1 MASPGIPSRFKVG
14 PLYIQSITTL
24 IFVLLHHSLISL
36 HPVLQVDLSLSLNQS
51 IILRMQLLS
60 SLAVA
65 AILATSV
72 SAHPGHD
79 VRHEI
84 ETRAAFM
91 KTSKRDLSHCAA
103 KMKARGLD
111 HSAIQ
116 RRAAVAKAARQKRD
130 LAPSAPFLKARDEAT
145 VLNTTHSSSEA
156 YTNATDESIIFS
168 GNNSCILSPEVTQ
181 GPYCK
186 FDEC

>member
-1 MASPGIPSRFKVG
+1 
-14 PLYIQSITTL
+14 
-24 IFVLLHHSLISL
+24 
-36 HPVLQVDLSLSLNQS
+36 
-51 IILRMQLLS
+51 MQFLS
-60 SLAVA
+60 SFAVA
-65 AILATSV
+65 AILATSI

-79 VRHEI
+79 VSHEI
-84 ETRAAFM
+84 EARAAFM

-111 HSAIQ
+111 HSSVQ
-116 RRAAVAKAARQKRD
+116 RRAAVAKAERKKRNL
-130 LAPSAPFLKARDEAT
+130 LAGAPYLKARDEAT
-145 VLNTTHSSSEA
+145 VLNTTHLSPEA

-186 FDEC
+186 YYIPISDNLS

>member
-1 MASPGIPSRFKVG
+1 MHF
-14 PLYIQSITTL
+14 
-24 IFVLLHHSLISL
+24 
-36 HPVLQVDLSLSLNQS
+36 
-51 IILRMQLLS
+51 LS

-65 AILATSV
+65 AVLATSV

-84 ETRAAFM
+84 EARAAFM
-91 KTSKRDLSHCAA
+91 TNSKRDLSHCAA

-111 HSAIQ
+111 QSSIQ
-116 RRAAVAKAARQKRD
+116 RRAAIAKAERKKRG
-130 LAPSAPFLKARDEAT
+130 LAASASYLKARSAAT
-145 VLNTTHSSSEA
+145 VLNTTHLSSVD
-156 YTNATDESIIFS
+156 YTDTTDESVIFS

-186 FDEC
+186 YQMLTQENMS